1 MPYDTWRPARRPNRG
16 TICAPKVQEAR
27 PYRGGIVGQ
36 AWPFRVVADSF
47 RRIRPLTPAAR
58 CSAAIEVLTDIAERR
73 RPAADALKD
82 WGLAHRFAGS
92 GDRAGIAS
100 LVYDALRR
108 RASAAWIMGAET
120 PRAILI
126 GTLRLQQGLA
136 AASVAALFTGERFAP
151 APLSDDERARLDGG
165 TLHDAPPEVAGD
177 APAFVLPDLAATL
190 GDELVQELKALAR
203 RAPLDIRVNTLRGDR
218 DAVLPALAAFDA
230 APTPHAPAGLR
241 IPIGADGRGPALHV
255 EAEFLDGWYE
265 IQDEGSQLAALL
277 AAPRAG
283 EIIVDLCAG
292 GGGKTLALAAET
304 RNEARLIATD
314 GDPRR
319 LAPIHERLRRSGA
332 VAEVRTPRSGK
343 ARADVLE
350 DLDGKVDRVVV
361 DAPCTG
367 SGTWR
372 RNPDA
377 KWRLR
382 PGSLALRTAE
392 QAQVLDRAARL
403 VRPGG
408 RIVYIT
414 CSLLSA
420 ENDAAVSGLLSRWRG
435 RFDVVPAEE
444 VLAAGPDSLRAAVRR
459 TAHGI
464 QMSPLRT
471 GTDGFYVAIIARK
484 A

>member
-1 MPYDTWRPARRPNRG
+1 MPYETRRPAPRTCRTR
-16 TICAPKVQEAR
+16 ICAANVQEAR

-36 AWPFRVVADSF
+36 AWPFHVVVDTF
-47 RRIRPLTPAAR
+47 GRIRSLTPAAR

-108 RASAAWIMGAET
+108 RASAAWIMGSES

-126 GTLRLQQGLA
+126 GALRLQQGLA
-136 AASVAALFTGERFAP
+136 AGSVAALFSGERFAP
-151 APLSDDERARLDGG
+151 EPLSDDERARLDTG
-165 TLHDAPPEVAGD
+165 TLTGAPPDVAGD
-177 APAFVLPDLAATL
+177 APAFVLPDLGATL
-190 GDELVQELKALAR
+190 GDDLIPELKALAR
-203 RAPLDIRVNTLRGDR
+203 RAPLDIRVNALRGDR
-218 DAVLPALAAFDA
+218 AAVMPALAAFDA
-230 APTPHAPAGLR
+230 APTPHAPHGLR

-255 EAEFLDGWYE
+255 EAEFLEGWYE
-265 IQDEGSQLAALL
+265 IQDEGSQLAAVL
-277 AAPRAG
+277 AAPRPG
-283 EIIVDLCAG
+283 ETIVDLCAG

-304 RNEARLIATD
+304 GNGARLIATD

-332 VAEVRTPRSGK
+332 VAEVRTPRTGR
-343 ARADVLE
+343 ARTDVLE
-350 DLDGKVDRVVV
+350 DLDGAVDRVVV

-435 RFDVVPAEE
+435 RFDALPAAE
-444 VLAAGPDSLRAAVRR
+444 VLAASPDSLRGAVR
-459 TAHGI
+459 TTTHGL
-464 QMSPLRT
+464 QMSPLLT
-471 GTDGFYVAIIARK
+471 GTDGFYVAVVARRG
-484 A
+484 

>member
-1 MPYDTWRPARRPNRG
+1 M
-16 TICAPKVQEAR
+16 
-27 PYRGGIVGQ
+27 
-36 AWPFRVVADSF
+36 
-47 RRIRPLTPAAR
+47 TPAAR
-58 CSAAIEVLTDIAERR
+58 CSAAIEVLTDIVDRR

-108 RASAAWIMGAET
+108 RSSAAWIMGSDT
-120 PRAILI
+120 PRAVLI
-126 GTLRLQQGLA
+126 GALRLQQGLA
-136 AASVAALFTGERFAP
+136 AASVAALFSGDRFAP
-151 APLSDDERARLDGG
+151 PPLTAEEQARLDSG
-165 TLHDAPPEVAGD
+165 TLNDAPPEVAGD
-177 APAFVLPDLAATL
+177 APAFVLPDLAAAL
-190 GDELVQELKALAR
+190 GDDLIPELKALAR
-203 RAPLDIRVNTLRGDR
+203 RAPLDIRVNALRGRRAD
-218 DAVLPALAAFDA
+218 VLPALAAFDA
-230 APTPHAPAGLR
+230 APTPHAPQGLR
-241 IPIGADGRGPALHV
+241 VPIGADGRGPALHV

-277 AAPRAG
+277 ADPRTG
-283 EIIVDLCAG
+283 ETIVDLCAG

-304 RNEARLIATD
+304 GNGARLIATD

-332 VAEVRTPRSGK
+332 VAEIRTPRGGK

-350 DLDGKVDRVVV
+350 DLDGTVDRVLV

-408 RIVYIT
+408 RIVYVT
-414 CSLLSA
+414 CSLLAA
-420 ENDAAVSGLLSRWRG
+420 ENDAAVDGLLSRWRG
-435 RFDVVPAEE
+435 RFDVVAAAD
-444 VLAAGPDSLRAAVRR
+444 VLAAGPASLPAAVR
-459 TAHGI
+459 TTLHGI
-464 QMSPLRT
+464 QMTPHRT
-471 GTDGFYVAIIARK
+471 GTDGFYVAVIARRG
-484 A
+484 

>member
-1 MPYDTWRPARRPNRG
+1 M
-16 TICAPKVQEAR
+16 
-27 PYRGGIVGQ
+27 
-36 AWPFRVVADSF
+36 
-47 RRIRPLTPAAR
+47 TPAAR

-108 RASAAWIMGAET
+108 RASAAWIMGADA
-120 PRAILI
+120 PRAVLI
-126 GTLRLQQGLA
+126 GSLRLQQGLA
-136 AASVAALFTGERFAP
+136 SASVASLFSGERFAP
-151 APLSDDERARLDGG
+151 EPLSDDERARLDAG
-165 TLHDAPPEVAGD
+165 TLEGAPPEVAGD
-177 APAFVLPDLAATL
+177 VPAFALPELTAAL
-190 GDELVQELKALAR
+190 GDDLIPELKALAR
-203 RAPLDIRVNTLRGDR
+203 RAPLDVRVNTLRGSR
-218 DAVLPALAAFDA
+218 DDLMPALAAFGA
-230 APTPHAPAGLR
+230 VPTPHAPQGLR

-277 AAPRAG
+277 ADPRPA
-283 EIIVDLCAG
+283 ETIVDLCAG
-292 GGGKTLALAAET
+292 GGGKTLAMAAQT
-304 RNEARLIATD
+304 RNGARLIATD

-332 VAEVRTPRSGK
+332 VAEVRTPRGGK

-350 DLDGKVDRVVV
+350 DLDGSVDRVLV

-392 QAQVLDRAARL
+392 QTQVLDRAARL

-408 RIVYIT
+408 RIVYVT
-414 CSLLSA
+414 CSLLPA

-435 RFDVVPAEE
+435 RFEAVPAET
-444 VLAAGPDSLRAAVRR
+444 VLAAGPATLPDAVRL

-471 GTDGFYVAIIARK
+471 GTDGFYVAVIARRG
-484 A
+484 

>member
-1 MPYDTWRPARRPNRG
+1 ML
-16 TICAPKVQEAR
+16 
-27 PYRGGIVGQ
+27 
-36 AWPFRVVADSF
+36 AD
-47 RRIRPLTPAAR
+47 I
-58 CSAAIEVLTDIAERR
+58 IERR

-120 PRAILI
+120 PRAIVI
-126 GTLRLQQGLA
+126 GSLRLQQGLA
-136 AASVAALFTGERFAP
+136 APSIAALFSGEGYAP
-151 APLSDDERARLDGG
+151 AALNADERSRIETGTLDG
-165 TLHDAPPEVAGD
+165 APPEIAGD
-177 APAFVLPDLAATL
+177 APAFVLPELEAAL
-190 GDELVQELKALAR
+190 GDDLIPELRALAR
-203 RAPLDIRVNTLRGDR
+203 RAPLDLRVNTLRGPR
-218 DAVLPALAAFDA
+218 ETIQAALEGYGA
-230 APTPHAPAGLR
+230 APTPHAPHGLR
-241 IPIGADGRGPALHV
+241 VPVGADGRGPALHV
-255 EAEFLDGWYE
+255 EAEFLEGWYE

-277 AAPRAG
+277 ARAKPG
-283 EIIVDLCAG
+283 ETIVDLCAG
-292 GGGKTLALAAET
+292 GGGKTLALAAAT
-304 RNEARLIATD
+304 GNAGRLIATD

-332 VAEVRTPRSGK
+332 QAEVRTPRGGK
-343 ARADVLE
+343 QRADVLA
-350 DLDGKVDRVVV
+350 DLDGMVDRVVV

-382 PGSLALRTAE
+382 PGSLATRHAE
-392 QAQVLDRAARL
+392 QAAVLDRAAAL

-414 CSLLSA
+414 CSLFPS
-420 ENDAAVSGLLSRWRG
+420 ENDAAISALLERQG
-435 RFDVVPAEE
+435 RRFASVPNSD
-444 VLAAGPDSLRAAVRR
+444 LLNAAPPALSEAVRR
-459 TAHGI
+459 TVHGI
-464 QMSPLRT
+464 QMTPLRT
-471 GTDGFYVAIIARK
+471 GTDGFYVAAVERL